1 MRFLAS
7 SKLFSYMASNDF
19 GKTAMNYAESN
30 VLTKIVQT
38 LEYIQWKILFE
49 RLEEAYLL

>member
-1 MRFLAS
+1 MAER
-7 SKLFSYMASNDF
+7 SKFKKSNDF

-38 LEYIQWKILFE
+38 LEYIQWKILFIS
-49 RLEEAYLL
+49 LEEAYLL